1 MADNGT
7 PISTY
12 NVDNLQETLVK
23 WYTDTGTEKV
33 PLKALFECLPNNDYT
48 NDEFKIIESSLDII
62 INHSILFESKRIY
75 SQAVS
80 LKEQLNLV
88 KCVGSDS
95 TFLFAGFI
103 ENCKYFIEY
112 YESVKNKAVLET
124 DVNQNPNY
132 YNN

>member
-62 INHSILFESKRIY
+62 INHSILFESKSTKSSI
-75 SQAVS
+75 
-80 LKEQLNLV
+80 LNLR
-88 KCVGSDS
+88 
-95 TFLFAGFI
+95 
-103 ENCKYFIEY
+103 
-112 YESVKNKAVLET
+112 NKACFIIF
-124 DVNQNPNY
+124 
-132 YNN
+132 